1 VYKRVKFREQ
11 FDERMLKDRQKFFK
25 TDFLL
30 IISLV
35 MLVINLSLI
44 VGLTSF
50 NILKWRVPPDAHRI
64 VYIVFFYHVSGAW
77 FAYFSFG
84 VSLISHILYL
94 KNKKIK
100 WSLLG
105 KNSIIVGVFFT
116 TFALITGSLWYNS
129 TSGGYRPN
137 PEDYWQWSDPRQTM
151 TLVLLMSYLA
161 FLIFRSMIEDKEKK
175 AKLSAALGIV
185 LFPTV
190 PLSYLS
196 AIIFISFHPSIIPDP
211 SLANLVSYRDPVKI
225 FILLFNLIA
234 ITILFFYLVQKLHH
248 LDMEKEK
255 LNEIIQ
261 RKLMED

>member
-1 VYKRVKFREQ
+1 
-11 FDERMLKDRQKFFK
+11 MLKDRQKFFR

-30 IISLV
+30 IISLI

-44 VGLTSF
+44 VGLTST
-50 NILKWRVPPDAHRI
+50 NILIWREPPNAHRI

-77 FAYFSFG
+77 LAYFSFG
-84 VSLISHILYL
+84 VSLVSHILYL
-94 KNKKIK
+94 KNKNIN

-129 TSGGYRPN
+129 TSGNYGSN
-137 PEDYWQWSDPRQTM
+137 PEDYWQWSDVRQTM
-151 TLVLLMSYLA
+151 TSVLLMSYLA

-175 AKLSAALGIV
+175 AKISAALGIA
-185 LFPTV
+185 LFPTI

-196 AIIFISFHPSIIPDP
+196 AIIFTSLHPLIGAP
-211 SLANLVSYRDPVKI
+211 STTNLVSYGEPLKI

-234 ITILFFYLVQKLHH
+234 ITILFIYLVQKLYK

-261 RKLMED
+261 RKLMEE